1 MLVHLL
7 KTRWSGYTEH
17 TAATVEC
24 ATLQCSMC
32 SFVPNTTLARI
43 SGWRRCNP
51 PPMGPMLPIQQC
63 LNPQSTIL
71 NPQVQNYPDFSDL
84 KRI

>member
-1 MLVHLL
+1 MLVRLL
-7 KTRWSGYTEH
+7 KTRWSGYT
-17 TAATVEC
+17 VEC
-24 ATLQCSMC
+24 AALQCAMC